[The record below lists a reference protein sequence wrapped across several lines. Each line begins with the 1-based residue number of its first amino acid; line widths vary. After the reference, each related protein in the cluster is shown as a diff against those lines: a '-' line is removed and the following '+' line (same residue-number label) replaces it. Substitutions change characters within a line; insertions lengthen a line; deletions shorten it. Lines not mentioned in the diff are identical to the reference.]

1 MNIVERKRRLAAE
14 AMSNANAA
22 VTPYE
27 NETDGMESEEADI
40 FERKQKFDK
49 LLAKF

>member
-1 MNIVERKRRLAAE
+1 MNIVERKRRLTAE
-14 AMSNANAA
+14 AISNAHAA

>member
-1 MNIVERKRRLAAE
+1 
-14 AMSNANAA
+14 MSNTHAA

-40 FERKQKFDK
+40 FERK
-49 LLAKF
+49 